1 MFRHTN
7 AHQQRSFRASC
18 ANSLRPFTN
27 FSSGAYEWY
36 FGSSPKKGYYTF
48 CQKFILFR
56 GDPRYYHFSCD
67 SEILFRFDI
76 KVGQVPVWFN
86 DWESETEC
94 PALEVLSFRR
104 SSYIYFGASTVIRS
118 YRPKEV
124 NFRVGQVVKSK
135 FTSYQGVI
143 IGWDETAVAPESWF
157 IHAYPS
163 DKPHWKYQPSYR
175 ILVDSSRAITY
186 EPQENLEL
194 IQQIKISNSNV
205 WDYFTHFD
213 GSQYLPKP
221 WLKYLYP
228 KD

>member
-1 MFRHTN
+1 MPINRDHLGLLVLIVSVPLQYFLVEHMSGTSVPLRRKATIHF
-7 AHQQRSFRASC
+7 AK
-18 ANSLRPFTN
+18 SL
-27 FSSGAYEWY
+27 SSLEGIQDTIISLVTPKY
-36 FGSSPKKGYYTF
+36 FLDLISRTST
-48 CQKFILFR
+48 
-56 GDPRYYHFSCD
+56 
-67 SEILFRFDI
+67 
-76 KVGQVPVWFN
+76 VWFN